1 MINLNQLQNGI
12 VKYIDNEIV
21 PHINGW
27 QKWVFGAVV
36 STAMLKTT
44 NVFNALKENPLI
56 KMLEV
61 IDENDNIDID
71 TIYREF
77 LKQAQKGAITF
88 DVPMLGALTLNS
100 TDVEKMY
107 RYIKEGY

>member
-1 MINLNQLQNGI
+1 MVNLNQLQNGI
-12 VKYIDNEIV
+12 VKYIDNEII
-21 PHINGW
+21 PNISGW

-44 NVFNALKENPLI
+44 NVFNVLKENPLI